1 MILIQRITTEWTKA
15 SRGGRGAT
23 VRNSF
28 PEAFPVP
35 PFDATISPFV
45 VHTVRFR
52 EWENF
57 ERHEDLNGFGSA
69 TDAHIEPIRIYNHN
83 DHLVVRFVWDWM
95 QCGAPERESH
105 EIFQL
110 VPGKWARFVC
120 NGRFG
125 PTSSSGC
132 VWHYHKTVFNIAFNQ
147 SPDADLF
154 VATMPQSVQNRL
166 AKLK

>member
-15 SRGGRGAT
+15 SRGGRGAI

-35 PFDATISPFV
+35 PFDTTIGPFV

-52 EWENF
+52 EWESF
-57 ERHEDLNGFGSA
+57 ERHEDLNGFTSP
-69 TDAHIEPIRIYNHN
+69 TDAHIEPIRIYQHD
-83 DHLVVRFVWDWM
+83 DHIVVRFLWNWM
-95 QCGAPERESH
+95 QCGAPERDSH

-110 VPGKWARFVC
+110 VPGKWARFTC

-132 VWHYHKTVFNIAFNQ
+132 VWHYHKTVFNIAFNN
-147 SPDADLF
+147 SPDTDLF
-154 VATMPQSVQNRL
+154 VVTKPQSVQNRL
-166 AKLK
+166 ATLK